1 MTTYMLVAFLGV
13 AAGML
18 SVLVGVGGGIIFVP
32 TLVVLMGLSQV
43 GAEATSLLAIIP
55 VALLGAWQ
63 QRRTGDVRLRD
74 ALWMGAGAAVT
85 VVAGALVADRLPE
98 RILRT
103 LFAVLVL
110 LVAVRMWRN
119 AGAGSRSKSASEDAP
134 P

>member
-1 MTTYMLVAFLGV
+1 MTTYILVAFLGV

-32 TLVVLMGLSQV
+32 TLVFLAGLSQV

-55 VALLGAWQ
+55 VALLGTWE

-98 RILRT
+98 RALRM
-103 LFAVLVL
+103 LFAALVL
-110 LVAVRMWRN
+110 LVAVRMWRQ
-119 AGAGSRSKSASEDAP
+119 AGAGSRSRSVGGDAP

>member
-1 MTTYMLVAFLGV
+1 MTTYVLVAFLGV

-32 TLVVLMGLSQV
+32 TLVFLAGLSQV

-55 VALLGAWQ
+55 VALLGTWA

-74 ALWMGAGAAVT
+74 ALWMGAGAVVT

-98 RILRT
+98 RALRM
-103 LFAVLVL
+103 LFAALVL
-110 LVAVRMWRN
+110 LVAVRMWRQ
-119 AGAGSRSKSASEDAP
+119 AGAGSRNRSVGGDAP

>member
-1 MTTYMLVAFLGV
+1 MTTYVLVAFLGV

-32 TLVVLMGLSQV
+32 TFVFLAGLSQV

-55 VALLGAWQ
+55 VALLGTWE

-98 RILRT
+98 RALRM
-103 LFAVLVL
+103 LFAALVL
-110 LVAVRMWRN
+110 LVAVRMWRQ
-119 AGAGSRSKSASEDAP
+119 AGAGSRSRSVGGDAP